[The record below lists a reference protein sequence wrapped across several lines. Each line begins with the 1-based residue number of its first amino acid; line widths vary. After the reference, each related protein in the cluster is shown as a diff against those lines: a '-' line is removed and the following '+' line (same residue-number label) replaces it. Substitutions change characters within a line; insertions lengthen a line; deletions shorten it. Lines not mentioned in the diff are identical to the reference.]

1 MNYGATYPIAID
13 IEWIEDDKAR
23 TDDLTAMDRTEL
35 AVKFCDT
42 VKSFGYTP
50 MIYAS
55 RDMLIAGMHP
65 DLLEDYEVWLSDD
78 YEPEDGTDYPYAFSM
93 WQYSRK
99 GKVDGITGDV
109 DVNLRSGDADNK
121 TGDSSADGVS
131 DADGLIAPDG
141 TVVDGHMWN
150 QVKIDGLWYNLD
162 TTWDDPIGET
172 ELRHTYFNVDDSI
185 LGLNHEWDKKEA
197 EQCSSTLQNYY
208 EKNGIFFKTSSS
220 FKDALSEY
228 LAAGNRDEYECAVS
242 YVDTN
247 EEFLS
252 FIFDYEGI
260 TSYQVAT
267 RGEESA
273 YQILTI
279 YFNPEP
285 E

>member
-1 MNYGATYPIAID
+1 MSDEYYVLEKIQNGKEIPSDKSNAIKLCSVSEKFLSDNISPGMTDYDKELAIHDFIVENCEYSFSDANDMSEYYAYGALVNK
-13 IEWIEDDKAR
+13 KAVCSGYAR
-23 TDDLTAMDRTEL
+23 ATA
-35 AVKFCDT
+35 
-42 VKSFGYTP
+42 
-50 MIYAS
+50 
-55 RDMLIAGMHP
+55 
-65 DLLEDYEVWLSDD
+65 LLL
-78 YEPEDGTDYPYAFSM
+78 
-93 WQYSRK
+93 K
-99 GKVDGITGDV
+99 CCDV
-109 DVNLRSGDADNK
+109 DVNLISGDADNN

-131 DADGLIAPDG
+131 DTDGLIAPDG